1 MNNHRTS
8 QFQHMTPHQM
18 HDALERAR
26 QERSAVF
33 HGLVQTIAHRLSRK
47 QTNRTIG
54 SQFSRG

>member
-1 MNNHRTS
+1 
-8 QFQHMTPHQM
+8 MTPHQM